1 MYSHHFK
8 GIIPGI
14 FSRTSLEKKSW
25 EVDDFCMK
33 NGSCGDLRFSYSNW
47 KISAFRNKT
56 KTF

>member
-8 GIIPGI
+8 GIIPEI
-14 FSRTSLEKKSW
+14 FSRTSLEKSW
-25 EVDDFCMK
+25 EVHDFCTK

-47 KISAFRNKT
+47 KIFAFRNKT